1 MKFDMIVSGVG
12 GQGILSISF
21 VVDNAAME
29 ENLHFKQSEVHGM
42 AQRGGAV
49 FSHLRVSD
57 ETIYSDLVPFGA
69 ASIIMSMEPLEA
81 LRYQDYLAQ
90 DGAVVTSTAPF
101 VNIPN
106 YPELEGVIGK
116 VQAIKNHTLV
126 NSADL
131 ARAAGSAFAQNMV
144 MLGASSHLIPMEN
157 KTLEKY
163 ISVLFKNKGEKI
175 VNINIDA
182 FRFGAMAGSFYRN
195 LLAAGL
201 ELKDAATVA
210 IKMAP
215 AEYSDDE
222 VKGWVQL
229 CNKAGKEN
237 LINWMNERKDLLN
250 GKANTI
256 KALDALELSAATS
269 ESLENAV
276 V

>member
-21 VVDNAAME
+21 VVDNAALE

-81 LRYQDYLAQ
+81 LRYQDYLAA
-90 DGAVVTSTAPF
+90 DGAVVTSIAPF

-106 YPELEGVIGK
+106 YPELEDVIGK
-116 VQAIKNHTLV
+116 IQAIENHTLV

-144 MLGASSHLIPMEN
+144 MLGASSHIIPMEN

-163 ISVLFKNKGEKI
+163 ISVLFQAKGEKI
-175 VNINIDA
+175 VNVNIDA

-195 LLAAGL
+195 LLAAGM
-201 ELKDAATVA
+201 ELKDAAVVA
-210 IKMAP
+210 TKMAP
-215 AEYSDDE
+215 AEYSEEE
-222 VKGWVQL
+222 VKGWIAL
-229 CNKAGKEN
+229 CSKAGKEN
-237 LINWMNERKDLLN
+237 LISWMKERKNLLN
-250 GKANTI
+250 GKAVTI
-256 KALDALELSAATS
+256 KALEAMDMAAADAEGF
-269 ESLENAV
+269 ENAV
-276 V
+276 A